1 MNITEF
7 VQEMPE
13 ITQDNFR
20 ILIPG
25 KIARVVSLIQQQD
38 GGTVIEAMLKF
49 YNSKTY
55 SLLERE
61 RTKTWYMSAWQLFQE
76 YQQE

>member
-1 MNITEF
+1 MIQN
-7 VQEMPE
+7 VPE

-25 KIARVVSLIQQQD
+25 KIARVVSLIQEKD

-49 YNSKTY
+49 YNSKIY
-55 SLLERE
+55 SLLEQE
-61 RTKTWYMSAWQLFQE
+61 RTKTWYMSALQLFQE